1 MWFVMLGV
9 ALVLLT
15 VGALYLRRRLTDAAR
30 VLGAGPRSQR
40 WLGRGVLWLLL
51 GFPAIMFVTVAV
63 ALAVGAETMP
73 RYDGPIA
80 TWLLVYP
87 FFGAALVLAQ
97 SLPWLVVL
105 ELVHLGVRRW
115 RGPAPAA
122 RTRAL
127 AAIAVLAAFAIYTP
141 IKIVVERDAL
151 RVRHHALAAADGPR
165 LRVVFLA
172 DLQLDRHTG
181 DARVARVI
189 RAVAD
194 ADADLILSG
203 GDWIN
208 TGPDH
213 IAAAAEVAGALPSR
227 LGTFTVR
234 GDHEHFAYV
243 DQSRSV
249 REVEVALTARG
260 VTSVTDQVR
269 WFTEGGRRIG
279 VAFLSH
285 NYLRRV
291 PPATV
296 DALVAE
302 LAGADRSIVVTHQLD
317 AALAAR
323 LRDRVDLILA
333 GHTHGGQ
340 VNPVLGW
347 RHVSLARV
355 ETPYVDG
362 RYRLGTTTVIVTAG
376 IGYSIVPFRYA
387 SPGSIEVI
395 EL

>member
-1 MWFVMLGV
+1 
-9 ALVLLT
+9 
-15 VGALYLRRRLTDAAR
+15 
-30 VLGAGPRSQR
+30 
-40 WLGRGVLWLLL
+40 
-51 GFPAIMFVTVAV
+51 
-63 ALAVGAETMP
+63 
-73 RYDGPIA
+73 
-80 TWLLVYP
+80 
-87 FFGAALVLAQ
+87 
-97 SLPWLVVL
+97 
-105 ELVHLGVRRW
+105 
-115 RGPAPAA
+115 
-122 RTRAL
+122 
-127 AAIAVLAAFAIYTP
+127 
-141 IKIVVERDAL
+141 
-151 RVRHHALAAADGPR
+151 
-165 LRVVFLA
+165 
-172 DLQLDRHTG
+172 
-181 DARVARVI
+181 
-189 RAVAD
+189 
-194 ADADLILSG
+194 
-203 GDWIN
+203 
-208 TGPDH
+208 
-213 IAAAAEVAGALPSR
+213 
-227 LGTFTVR
+227 
-234 GDHEHFAYV
+234 
-243 DQSRSV
+243 
-249 REVEVALTARG
+249 
-260 VTSVTDQVR
+260 VR